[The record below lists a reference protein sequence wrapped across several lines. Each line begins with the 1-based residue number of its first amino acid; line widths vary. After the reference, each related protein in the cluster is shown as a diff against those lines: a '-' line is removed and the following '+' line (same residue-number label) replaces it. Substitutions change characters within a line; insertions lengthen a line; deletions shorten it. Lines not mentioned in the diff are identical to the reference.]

1 MSKFCVLA
9 DQKTSTFSDF
19 FSDLQ
24 LSIGILSF
32 IIILNPMYPVWSQES
47 PDTEESEAIMLDTVE
62 VTARRR
68 VEDAQTI
75 PVAVT
80 AIPEEDIG
88 IDNIDTL
95 EDMAFQSPNTIF
107 NSQGGPLTIR
117 GIGSLGISGGVDRQP
132 SVGVFLD
139 DIFIARPF
147 GYPTLLN
154 DTERLEVIRG
164 SQATLYGK
172 DTIGGAVNIVS
183 TDPGDRLAA
192 GAETSFFGGREFETR
207 FSASADVPL
216 TKSGAENQMAL
227 RGYVSRAHAGGYI
240 DNSDGEDVGDTDLL
254 ATRLAFKG
262 NIGATTKLKASV
274 DYSRDRDDGGLWF
287 APLDLANDFEA
298 DHDEPGE
305 NELDIAGVSARVD
318 HDFDALTL
326 TSITGVRGHELDAF
340 LDGDFTSDPTNPL
353 VQAQTE
359 SQRQV
364 SQELRLSGE
373 TDNLFLVGG
382 LFYMHEWFD
391 ADQFFDLALLPRSDL
406 SRLDFDQE
414 TDTYSAFLEASS
426 YVLPNIEVVGGL
438 RYTYEKKDASVET
451 SSVSGTNFLGA
462 PGAADAE
469 QSFDNLSPEVAVIYH
484 VDESKSA
491 FAKFSRGFKSG
502 GVSPFIDLDGGA
514 NEYDPEITTSYEIGA
529 KTSWFGN
536 RLRLNGSLFY
546 IDWQDQQAVIFT
558 SVTTRV
564 IRNAAESTSKG
575 LELEGAVQLTDDL
588 TLNANYGYLDAE
600 YDDFVDD
607 VLGEDFSG
615 NPLPFSSKH
624 SAGVGIDWSTPLQ
637 NETRLNMGLDYTY
650 RTSYSF
656 NPDNAFR
663 QDPTHLLDARVG
675 ISGEG
680 WSATLGAKNLFDERY
695 LQQYFEFFGG
705 TDIGVAAEGRS
716 VGVTVSLNF

>member
-1 MSKFCVLA
+1 
-9 DQKTSTFSDF
+9 
-19 FSDLQ
+19 
-24 LSIGILSF
+24 
-32 IIILNPMYPVWSQES
+32 
-47 PDTEESEAIMLDTVE
+47 MLDTVE

-88 IDNIDTL
+88 IDHIDTL

-107 NSQGGPLTIR
+107 NAQGGPLTIR
-117 GIGSLGISGGVDRQP
+117 GIGSLGIAGGVDRQP

-172 DTIGGAVNIVS
+172 NTIGGAVNIVS
-183 TDPGDRLAA
+183 TDPGDGPAA
-192 GAETSFFGGREFETR
+192 SAETSFFGGREFESR
-207 FSASADVPL
+207 YSASANVPI
-216 TKSGAENQMAL
+216 SRPDAENQML
-227 RGYVSRAHAGGYI
+227 VRGYVSRAHAGGYI
-240 DNSDGEDVGDTDLL
+240 DNSDGEDVGDTDLF
-254 ATRLAFKG
+254 ATRLAVKG
-262 NIGATTKLKASV
+262 NIGTATDLKASI

-287 APLDLANDFEA
+287 APLGLANDFKA

-318 HDFDALTL
+318 HDFDVLTL
-326 TSITGVRGHELDAF
+326 TSITGVRGHELETF
-340 LDGDFTSDPTNPL
+340 LDGDFTSDPTFSL
-353 VQAQTE
+353 GQGQTE
-359 SQRQV
+359 SQRQF

-373 TDNLFLVGG
+373 TDWFFLQGG
-382 LFYMHEWFD
+382 LFYMHERFE
-391 ADQFFDLALLPRSDL
+391 ADQFFDLASLPRSVW
-406 SRLDFDQE
+406 SQLDFDQD

-426 YVLPNIEVVGGL
+426 YVLPSIEVVGGV
-438 RYTYEKKDASVET
+438 RFTHEKKDASVET
-451 SSVSGTNFLGA
+451 SSISGTNFLGL
-462 PGAADAE
+462 PGAADAKK
-469 QSFDNLSPEVAVIYH
+469 SFDNLSPEVAVIYH
-484 VDESKSA
+484 ADDSKSV

-502 GVSPFIDLDGGA
+502 GISPFIDLDGSA

-529 KTSWFGN
+529 KTSWLGD

-546 IDWQDQQAVIFT
+546 IDWQDQQAVIAT

-564 IRNAAESTSKG
+564 IRNAAESSSKG
-575 LELEGAVQLTDDL
+575 LEIEGAFQLTDDL

-607 VLGEDFSG
+607 VLGQDFSG

-624 SAGVGIDWSTPLQ
+624 SAGVGIDLSTPLR
-637 NETRLNMGLDYTY
+637 NETRLNVGLDYTY

-695 LQQYFEFFGG
+695 LQQYFSFFGG

-716 VGVTVSLNF
+716 VGVTVSLNW